1 MSIVRPGTG
10 STVRRMLVGAQ
21 LRRLRDNRGISR
33 EEAGY
38 TIRASE
44 SKISRLELG
53 RVSFKARDVN
63 DLLLFYGI
71 NSPDEREAIVRLAEE
86 ANEPGW
92 WHDFND
98 LLPGWFET
106 YVGLEEAAQL
116 IRTYE
121 VQFIPGLLQTGDY
134 ARAVNALGHT
144 DAKTDEIERRVNL
157 RMRRQGR
164 LEESD
169 GPRLWAVVDEA
180 ALWRPIGGNEV
191 MRGQL
196 EHLTDIAKQPGITL
210 QVMPFKF
217 GGHSAEGGAFTILRY
232 AESELPDIVYVEQ
245 LTSAHYM
252 DKRTDVDPYMV
263 AMERLCIDAATPEDS
278 IKIINRVIEDLD
290 H

>member
-21 LRRLRDNRGISR
+21 LRRLRENKNISR

-121 VQFIPGLLQTGDY
+121 VQFIPGLLQTEEY
-134 ARAVNALGHT
+134 ARAVNTLGHS
-144 DAKTDEIERRVNL
+144 DAKTDEIERRVQL
-157 RMRRQGR
+157 RLQRQNR
-164 LEESD
+164 LEATD

-180 ALWRPIGGNEV
+180 ALWRPIGGAEV

-196 EHLTDIAKQPGITL
+196 ESLIEVAKQPGITL

-263 AMERLCIDAATPEDS
+263 AMERLCIDAATPDDS
-278 IKIINRVIEDLD
+278 IEIINNVREQT
-290 H
+290 

>member
-21 LRRLRDNRGISR
+21 LRRLREGKNITR

-44 SKISRLELG
+44 SKISRIELG

-121 VQFIPGLLQTGDY
+121 VQFIPGLLQTEEY
-134 ARAVNALGHT
+134 ARAVTVLGHEEGKAEET
-144 DAKTDEIERRVNL
+144 ERRVSL
-157 RMRRQGR
+157 RIRRQNR
-164 LEESD
+164 IEEPG

-180 ALWRPIGGNEV
+180 ALWRPIGGGEV

-196 EHLTDIAKQPGITL
+196 EHLIDVAKRPGITL
-210 QVMPFKF
+210 QVMPFRF
-217 GGHSAEGGAFTILRY
+217 GGHSAEGGAFTLLRY

-245 LTSAHYM
+245 LTSAHYL
-252 DKRTDVDPYMV
+252 DKRADVDPYMI
-263 AMERLCIDAATPEDS
+263 AMERLSIDAATPDNS
-278 IKIINRVIEDLD
+278 IEILAKVRDD
-290 H
+290 T

>member
-1 MSIVRPGTG
+1 
-10 STVRRMLVGAQ
+10 MLVGAQ
-21 LRRLRDNRGISR
+21 LRRLREGKNITR

-44 SKISRLELG
+44 SKISRIELG

-121 VQFIPGLLQTGDY
+121 VQFIPGLLQTEEY
-134 ARAVNALGHT
+134 ARAVTVLGHEEGKAEET
-144 DAKTDEIERRVNL
+144 ERRVSL
-157 RMRRQGR
+157 RIRRQNR
-164 LEESD
+164 IEEPG

-180 ALWRPIGGNEV
+180 ALWRPIGGGEV

-196 EHLTDIAKQPGITL
+196 EHLIDVAKRPGITL
-210 QVMPFKF
+210 QVMPFRF
-217 GGHSAEGGAFTILRY
+217 GGHSAEGGAFTLLRY

-245 LTSAHYM
+245 LTSAHYL
-252 DKRTDVDPYMV
+252 DKRADVDPYMI
-263 AMERLCIDAATPEDS
+263 AMERLSIDAATPDNS
-278 IKIINRVIEDLD
+278 IEILAKVRDD
-290 H
+290 T

>member
-1 MSIVRPGTG
+1 
-10 STVRRMLVGAQ
+10 MLVGAQ
-21 LRRLRDNRGISR
+21 LRRLRESKNISR

-121 VQFIPGLLQTGDY
+121 VQFIPGLLQTEEY
-134 ARAVNALGHT
+134 ARAVNTLGHG
-144 DAKTDEIERRVNL
+144 DAKTDEIERRVQL
-157 RMRRQGR
+157 RLRRQNR
-164 LEESD
+164 LDEPD

-180 ALWRPIGGNEV
+180 ALWRPIGGAEV

-196 EHLTDIAKQPGITL
+196 EHLMEVAKRPGITL

-263 AMERLCIDAATPEDS
+263 AMERLCIDAATPDDS
-278 IKIINRVIEDLD
+278 IEIINNVREQT
-290 H
+290 

>member
-21 LRRLRDNRGISR
+21 LRRLRETKGISR

-63 DLLLFYGI
+63 DLLLFYDI

-121 VQFIPGLLQTGDY
+121 VQFIPGLLQTEEY
-134 ARAVNALGHT
+134 ARAVSTLGP
-144 DAKTDEIERRVNL
+144 AEAQTDEIDRRVKL
-157 RMRRQGR
+157 RMRRQNR
-164 LEESD
+164 LDDPD

-180 ALWRPIGGNEV
+180 ALWRPIGGAEV

-196 EHLTDIAKQPGITL
+196 EHLVEVAKQPGITL

-217 GGHSAEGGAFTILRY
+217 GGHSAEGGAFSILRY

-252 DKRTDVDPYMV
+252 DKRSDVDPYMV
-263 AMERLCIDAATPEDS
+263 AMERLCIDAATPDDS
-278 IKIINRVIEDLD
+278 IAIINDVHQGL
-290 H
+290 

>member
-21 LRRLRDNRGISR
+21 LRRLRENKNISR

-121 VQFIPGLLQTGDY
+121 VQFIPGLLQTEAY
-134 ARAVNALGHT
+134 ARAVNTLGHG
-144 DAKTDEIERRVNL
+144 DAKSEEIDRRVQL
-157 RMRRQGR
+157 R
-164 LEESD
+164 LERQNRLEAPD

-180 ALWRPIGGNEV
+180 ALWRPIGGAEV

-196 EHLTDIAKQPGITL
+196 EHLTAVAKQPGITL

-263 AMERLCIDAATPEDS
+263 AMERLCIDAATPDDS
-278 IKIINRVIEDLD
+278 IEIINHVREQT
-290 H
+290 

>member
-21 LRRLRDNRGISR
+21 LRRLRESKNISR

-121 VQFIPGLLQTGDY
+121 VQFIPGLLQTEEY
-134 ARAVNALGHT
+134 ARAVNTLGHG
-144 DAKTDEIERRVNL
+144 DAKTDEIERRVQL
-157 RMRRQGR
+157 RLRRQNR
-164 LEESD
+164 LDEPD

-180 ALWRPIGGNEV
+180 ALWRPIGGAEV

-196 EHLTDIAKQPGITL
+196 EHLMEVAKRPGITL

-263 AMERLCIDAATPEDS
+263 AMERLCIDAATPDDS
-278 IKIINRVIEDLD
+278 IEIINNVREQT
-290 H
+290 

>member
-21 LRRLRDNRGISR
+21 LRRLREARNISR

-121 VQFIPGLLQTGDY
+121 VQFIPGLLQTEEY
-134 ARAVNALGHT
+134 ARAVNMLGHS
-144 DAKTDEIERRVNL
+144 DAKTDEIERRVSL
-157 RMRRQGR
+157 RMRRQKHMEDG
-164 LEESD
+164 D

-180 ALWRPIGGNEV
+180 ALWRPIGGAEV

-196 EHLTDIAKQPGITL
+196 EHLVDVAKRPGITL

-263 AMERLCIDAATPEDS
+263 AMERLCIDAATPDDS
-278 IKIINRVIEDLD
+278 IAIINDVRSTL
-290 H
+290 